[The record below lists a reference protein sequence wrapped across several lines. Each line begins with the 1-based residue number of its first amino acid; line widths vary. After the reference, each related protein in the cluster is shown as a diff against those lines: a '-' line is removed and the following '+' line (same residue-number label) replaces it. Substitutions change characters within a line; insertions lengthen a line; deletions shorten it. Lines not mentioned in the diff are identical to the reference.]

1 MSICTSNS
9 PILEAQQD
17 TAMISSLIIQIIA
30 QLRLRVHPSIGA
42 VCLVPFASVL
52 GPQMRLDHHL
62 GNPAA
67 GISAYVL

>member
-1 MSICTSNS
+1 
-9 PILEAQQD
+9 
-17 TAMISSLIIQIIA
+17 MISSLIIQIIA